1 MGLLKFIVDVIGAV
15 VGLVVGLVG
24 GILGLVGGLVGCAGC
39 FAASLIGLLVI
50 GPLVLL
56 LVAIF

>member
-15 VGLVVGLVG
+15 IGLVAGLIG
-24 GILGLVGGLVGCAGC
+24 SILGLVGGLLGCVGC
-39 FAASLIGLLVI
+39 FAAILIGLLVI

-56 LVAIF
+56 LVALF

>member
-1 MGLLKFIVDVIGAV
+1 MGLLKFIFDVIGAIF
-15 VGLVVGLVG
+15 GLVVGLIG
-24 GILGLVGGLVGCAGC
+24 GILGLVGGLLGFIGCIVAV
-39 FAASLIGLLVI
+39 LIGLLVI

>member
-1 MGLLKFIVDVIGAV
+1 MGLLKFILDVIGAV

-24 GILGLVGGLVGCAGC
+24 GILGLVGGLLGCAGC
-39 FAASLIGLLVI
+39 FAAILIGLLLI

>member
-1 MGLLKFIVDVIGAV
+1 MGLLKFILDVIGAIF
-15 VGLVVGLVG
+15 GLVVGLIG
-24 GILGLVGGLVGCAGC
+24 GILGLVGGLLGFIGCIVAV
-39 FAASLIGLLVI
+39 LIGLLVI